1 MDQLPEIPIKIKP
14 EKPTQSVDVGDTP
27 KVRRK
32 KFKEVQSLKEVAK
45 LHMNKL
51 SQGLRP

>member
-1 MDQLPEIPIKIKP
+1 MIDPIQIKP
-14 EKPTQSVDVGDTP
+14 ERPVQSTDVGNTP